1 MGSRIGEE
9 PNLPDRKRKTQ
20 RRIDQYGS
28 VGREPYLR
36 RRGGRPGR
44 VEEDR
49 LRLGDGRP
57 GRWRLTTGR
66 TAGEGSG
73 EREDGGGRRLRSYGQ
88 RRDARVSYLLVF
100 VYSQCSI

>member
-36 RRGGRPGR
+36 RRGGQPGR

-66 TAGEGSG
+66 TAGEGPVSG
-73 EREDGGGRRLRSYGQ
+73 RMAAGEGSEATGNGATLG
-88 RRDARVSYLLVF
+88 
-100 VYSQCSI
+100 